1 MNERIQELAEQANK
15 QEFCFD
21 MNEPK
26 PFSLELADMCEAYQ
40 DPMLLAAAGELRRL
54 YQEVQRLEAKLDD
67 IYYQNS
73 MNA

>member
-1 MNERIQELAEQANK
+1 
-15 QEFCFD
+15 

-54 YQEVQRLEAKLDD
+54 YQEVQRLEAELDD
-67 IYYQNS
+67 IHYQNS
-73 MNA
+73 MNCD